1 MTESPQQ
8 VLLAH
13 LRKRTLLAQWRGT
26 GKLQNIEP
34 SSVTIHRIDEFLF
47 IYVHV
52 VDLHHPFR
60 RSRRRRRNKEAYFLQ
75 GRWGSRPER
84 LTKTVHPH
92 SAVEEAA
99 HDGVTQDG
107 GGWQRHILMNVM
119 GAKPSPAAA

>member
-60 RSRRRRRNKEAYFLQ
+60 RSRRRRRNKEAHFRQ
-75 GRWGSRPER
+75 SRQSTSPER
-84 LTKTVHPH
+84 ILKAVH
-92 SAVEEAA
+92 SYSTIEEAA
-99 HDGVTQDG
+99 HYGV
-107 GGWQRHILMNVM
+107 
-119 GAKPSPAAA
+119 A